1 MVVNGL
7 KILKIYNA
15 DVRIATRTCLCYRL
29 HVMMY
34 NPLYIHEGKTFI

>member
-1 MVVNGL
+1 MVVNG
-7 KILKIYNA
+7 LKIYNA